1 MEMEEE
7 AKDEGSFEPT
17 IIRTETGDANHKT
30 MEPVTE
36 QFITKSSHI
45 VRSHTSM

>member
-1 MEMEEE
+1 MFQGMFCREMDEKAEEE

-30 MEPVTE
+30 MQFVTKLY
-36 QFITKSSHI
+36 I
-45 VRSHTSM
+45 